1 MNELANQQAPLRSIE
16 LFAGAGGGILAGQ
29 IHGWRTDPYAASVLV
44 QRQEDEALDPF
55 PIWDSVET
63 FTGEVLD
70 PFRGVD
76 IVAGGFPCTDIA
88 VCGKGEGIEGKESG
102 MFKHMARI
110 IDEVRPRV
118 GVWIENSPMLAM
130 GRGLGTVLCSL
141 QEMGYD
147 EIKWGVVGARST
159 GAPHR
164 RDRIWI
170 WAVENSQPQGLQGS
184 GRPGEENGE
193 GATGASQRPS
203 EVPHAHSKRG
213 RRGNT
218 GREDAMDAD
227 PCSEKRIPDPTAIRG
242 EEGWECVGCG
252 KPVFGGCEHYHGEWQ
267 CSDCGEWTYP
277 FHYDFAEGCQSCGSA
292 NVSHPDLKGLEG
304 WTGDES
310 DEHEPRRLGEEAR
323 RSASEKTLR
332 PGLHWWSA
340 EPGLGRVA
348 DGMADRMDEH
358 GTPEPGSVPR
368 LAEGI
373 RNRIDR
379 LKCIGNGQVPACS
392 SLALEILSN
401 QNE

>member
-29 IHGWRTDPYAASVLV
+29 IHGWRTVCAVESDPYAASVLV

-170 WAVENSQPQGLQGS
+170 WAVANSSSAGAGHNDCSAGNQDRASSGEPLPPLRQEDGETCPDRADAAGSSLADSDSERLQS
-184 GRPGEENGE
+184 RD
-193 GATGASQRPS
+193 TRR
-203 EVPHAHSKRG
+203 EVAV
-213 RRGNT
+213 
-218 GREDAMDAD
+218 DAD
-227 PCSEKRIPDPTAIRG
+227 SCSKERMSDEKAIRG
-242 EEGWECVGCG
+242 EE
-252 KPVFGGCEHYHGEWQ
+252 
-267 CSDCGEWTYP
+267 
-277 FHYDFAEGCQSCGSA
+277 AEDVPDA
-292 NVSHPDLKGLEG
+292 NGARLERRPR
-304 WTGDES
+304 DEP
-310 DEHEPRRLGEEAR
+310 DEHQSRRLSEEEGRPASQKALR
-323 RSASEKTLR
+323 R
-332 PGLHWWSA
+332 GMHWWA
-340 EPGLGRVA
+340 IEPGMGGVA
-348 DGMADRMDEH
+348 DGLADRLDIH

-368 LAEGI
+368 LAQGI
-373 RNRIDR
+373 RHRVDRI
-379 LKCIGNGQVPACS
+379 KCIGNGQVPDCS
-392 SLALEILSN
+392 ALALEILTRE
-401 QNE
+401 NE